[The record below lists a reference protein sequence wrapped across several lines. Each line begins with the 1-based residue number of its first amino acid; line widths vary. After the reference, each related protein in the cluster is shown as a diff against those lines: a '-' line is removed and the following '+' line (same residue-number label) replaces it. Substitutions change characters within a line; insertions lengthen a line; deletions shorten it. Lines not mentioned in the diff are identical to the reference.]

1 VADHSP
7 KVTSVTSIDGHKA
20 TAIWEPLT
28 LTKYQSLR
36 ASTTVTLTET
46 ATATNGSSE
55 VETVVAV
62 VFAGGV
68 AWWLAGEFL
77 RPDKSKRFA
86 DGVGKGQ
93 IGFGAALGLTP
104 PTSQPEGSKKD
115 DKNCKAN
122 PKRKCNDCGGADL
135 VGLCR
140 SPPENGCMCSIL
152 RNSDQE
158 TSNIMF

>member
-20 TAIWEPLT
+20 TAIWESLT

-55 VETVVAV
+55 VEIVVAV

-68 AWWLAGEFL
+68 AWW
-77 RPDKSKRFA
+77 
-86 DGVGKGQ
+86 
-93 IGFGAALGLTP
+93 
-104 PTSQPEGSKKD
+104 
-115 DKNCKAN
+115 
-122 PKRKCNDCGGADL
+122 
-135 VGLCR
+135 CR
-140 SPPENGCMCSIL
+140 W
-152 RNSDQE
+152 
-158 TSNIMF
+158 